1 MDPNAT
7 LRRIED
13 ADTRREQR
21 EACEDLRTWL
31 ARGGFHPDWDAYP
44 KATAF
49 YRKHFGLGDDLR
61 S

>member
-7 LRRIED
+7 LQLIQD
-13 ADTRREQR
+13 ARTGSEKREHA
-21 EACEDLRTWL
+21 ENLHTWI
-31 ARGGFHPDWDAYP
+31 ARGGFHPDWNAYP